1 MLIRL
6 LLSYI
11 VINKIMKSFKLNNRN
26 IHIHLNDIS
35 DDLNFGDIIAIDTE
49 TTGLSL
55 VRDKLCLIQIC
66 TEKKDFHII
75 QFNNDFYNN
84 PEIAKNL
91 SNMLSNQNIEKI
103 FHYARFD
110 LSMLK
115 KYFKS
120 TCDGKIFCTKI
131 ASRLVRTYTDRHG
144 LKELCKDLMNVD
156 LNKSQQTTDW
166 ASSALTDEQLKY
178 AIGDVLY
185 LHDLRNKLILMLK
198 RENRY
203 ELARNIFDFLD
214 TRTDLDL
221 TGWFSEDIFSHSI

>member
-1 MLIRL
+1 M
-6 LLSYI
+6 
-11 VINKIMKSFKLNNRN
+11 VIYKIMKSFKFNNKN
-26 IHIHLNDIS
+26 IHIHLNDIP
-35 DDLNFGDIIAIDTE
+35 DNLNLGGIVAIDTE

-55 VRDKLCLIQIC
+55 VRDKLCLVQIC
-66 TEKKDFHII
+66 SENKDFHII
-75 QFNNDFYNN
+75 QFNNLFYDN

-91 SNMLSNQNIEKI
+91 SIMLGDEKIEKI

-110 LSMLK
+110 LAILK

-120 TCDGKIFCTKI
+120 TCNGKIFCTKI

-166 ASSALTDEQLKY
+166 ASKDLTDEQLKY

-203 ELARNIFDFLD
+203 DLARNIFDFLD
-214 TRTDLDL
+214 TRTNLDL
-221 TGWFSEDIFSHSI
+221 TGWLSEDIFSHSI